1 MKPEAPYTDLEDLRR
16 RCRNIEMFNR
26 CKCCGNPADCRHAVP
41 GRGEMKPEEVIART
55 IEPLAWAHL
64 GMADTKDK
72 ARIRER
78 SLDRATAAL
87 RALDEAGYVLTKVS
101 VVTDPRDFLSTPPEG
116 LRTIGDKPFG
126 RA

>member
-1 MKPEAPYTDLEDLRR
+1 M
-16 RCRNIEMFNR
+16 
-26 CKCCGNPADCRHAVP
+26 
-41 GRGEMKPEEVIART
+41 PEEIAT
-55 IEPLAWAHL
+55 TAMLDADPLL
-64 GMADTKDK
+64 SYLEADK
-72 ARIRER
+72 
-78 SLDRATAAL
+78 LATAAL

>member
-1 MKPEAPYTDLEDLRR
+1 MKDVVEA
-16 RCRNIEMFNR
+16 M
-26 CKCCGNPADCRHAVP
+26 
-41 GRGEMKPEEVIART
+41 AR
-55 IEPLAWAHL
+55 
-64 GMADTKDK
+64 GMARLYYADDLAPDIDAEVEENWTTY
-72 ARIRER
+72 IT
-78 SLDRATAAL
+78 SATAAL